1 MLIQNK
7 KNSTCGIIITYI
19 ITIGMKNNVKDN
31 DVVEYKVIIGVSS
44 CVAFNI
50 LLLITIVIICRRRKT
65 HYSSNVCSMEMINL
79 NLENEVNDEEV
90 DVFNTVLPR

>member
-1 MLIQNK
+1 M
-7 KNSTCGIIITYI
+7 
-19 ITIGMKNNVKDN
+19 
-31 DVVEYKVIIGVSS
+31 IGVFS

-50 LLLITIVIICRRRKT
+50 LLLITIAIIYRRRKK
-65 HYSSNVCSMEMINL
+65 HCSSNVCSMEMINL